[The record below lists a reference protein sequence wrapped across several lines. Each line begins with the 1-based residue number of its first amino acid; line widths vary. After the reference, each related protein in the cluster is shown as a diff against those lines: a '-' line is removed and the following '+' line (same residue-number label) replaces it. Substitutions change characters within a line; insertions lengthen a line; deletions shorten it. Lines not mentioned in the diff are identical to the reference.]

1 MSDKNKPNVFPTPE
15 QIRLANETGDMINN
29 QFIEENENL
38 KNDVSDAEKDAAEE
52 MRRRTEEQLKL
63 RNEQLRKNKV
73 ATEKLELEKQMLMNQ
88 NNSGGNNII
97 PPNNQNTNQYPME
110 QPKPNQNIE
119 YISQPQMNQPFD
131 LLPLPSGGKLYP
143 SKKKNIKVAYLT
155 TADENI
161 LTSPNLIESGDFL
174 EILLNRKILEPEL
187 RYKDLIP
194 GDRDAIMIWL
204 RATGYGEIYP
214 IEVYNKKDD
223 TTFETD
229 VDLSTLKTIELAV
242 EPDSEGLFHFQ
253 LPTSKTMV
261 KFKLLTIGDI
271 EYIEKISEQYK
282 DNLINEG
289 VTLLLKHQIVDVNG
303 NRDRNFI
310 NQFVDNMRILDS
322 KQLRK
327 YMSDISCGID
337 MNIEVQSPG
346 GETIKTFL
354 PLTVKFFW
362 PDYQL

>member
-1 MSDKNKPNVFPTPE
+1 
-15 QIRLANETGDMINN
+15 
-29 QFIEENENL
+29 
-38 KNDVSDAEKDAAEE
+38 
-52 MRRRTEEQLKL
+52 
-63 RNEQLRKNKV
+63 
-73 ATEKLELEKQMLMNQ
+73 
-88 NNSGGNNII
+88 
-97 PPNNQNTNQYPME
+97 ME

-143 SKKKNIKVAYLT
+143 SKKKTIKVAYLT

-194 GDRDAIMIWL
+194 GDRDAIMLWL

-229 VDLSTLKTIELAV
+229 VDLSTLKTIELTV

-253 LPTSKTMV
+253 LPTSKAMI

-271 EYIEKISEQYK
+271 EYIEKLSEQNR
-282 DNLINEG
+282 DSLINEG

-322 KQLRK
+322 KELRK
-327 YMSDISCGID
+327 YMNDISCGID
-337 MNIEVQSPG
+337 MNIEVQAPG
-346 GETIKTFL
+346 GESIKTFL

-362 PDYQL
+362 PDYQI

>member
-1 MSDKNKPNVFPTPE
+1 MSDKKPNVFPTPE
-15 QIRLANETGDMINN
+15 QMRLANETGDMINN
-29 QFIEENENL
+29 QFQKENKEFVNQ
-38 KNDVSDAEKDAAEE
+38 VSEAERAAMEE
-52 MRRRTEEQLKL
+52 MKRRTEEQLRL
-63 RNEQLRKNKV
+63 RNEQLKKNQE
-73 ATEKLELEKQMLMNQ
+73 AADKLERENKMLMNQ
-88 NNSGGNNII
+88 NNNGGNNTV
-97 PPNNQNTNQYPME
+97 PPNNQYSNQYPME

-143 SKKKNIKVAYLT
+143 SKKKTIKVAYLT

-194 GDRDAIMIWL
+194 GDRDAIMLWL

-229 VDLSTLKTIELAV
+229 VDLSKLKTIELTV

-253 LPTSKTMV
+253 LPTSKAMI

-271 EYIEKISEQYK
+271 EYIEKLSERNK
-282 DNLINEG
+282 DSLINEG

-322 KQLRK
+322 KELRK
-327 YMSDISCGID
+327 YMNDISCGID
-337 MNIEVQSPG
+337 MNIEVQAPG
-346 GETIKTFL
+346 GESIKTFL

-362 PDYQL
+362 PDFQL

>member
-1 MSDKNKPNVFPTPE
+1 MNKKNKPNVFPTPE
-15 QIRLANETGDMINN
+15 QIRLANETGEIINSK
-29 QFIEENENL
+29 FKEENTGFVDE
-38 KNDVSDAEKDAAEE
+38 VSDAEKNAIQE
-52 MRRRTEEQLKL
+52 MKRRTEEQLRL
-63 RNEQLRKNKV
+63 RDEQLKKNKE
-73 ATEKLELEKQMLMNQ
+73 TTSKLEEKERQVL
-88 NNSGGNNII
+88 I
-97 PPNNQNTNQYPME
+97 NNQNKYKME
-110 QPKPNQNIE
+110 EPKQNQNIE

-143 SKKKNIKVAYLT
+143 SRKKTIKVAYLT

-194 GDRDAIMIWL
+194 GDRDAIMLWL

-229 VDLSTLKTIELAV
+229 VDLSKLKTIELTV
-242 EPDSEGLFHFQ
+242 EPDFEGLFHFQ
-253 LPTSKTMV
+253 LPTSKAMI

-271 EYIEKISEQYK
+271 EYIEKISEQNK

-289 VTLLLKHQIVDVNG
+289 VTLLLKHQIVDVDG

-327 YMSDISCGID
+327 YMNDISCGID
-337 MNIEVQSPG
+337 MNINVQTPG
-346 GETIKTFL
+346 GESIKTFL

>member
-1 MSDKNKPNVFPTPE
+1 MSDKKPNVFPTPE
-15 QIRLANETGDMINN
+15 QIKLANETGDMVNK
-29 QFIEENENL
+29 QFQQENKELVNEVSPGEKAAIEEM
-38 KNDVSDAEKDAAEE
+38 K
-52 MRRRTEEQLKL
+52 RRTEEQLRL
-63 RNEQLRKNKV
+63 RDEQLKKKQE
-73 ATEKLELEKQMLMNQ
+73 TSDKLEKEILMKQ
-88 NNSGGNNII
+88 NNNNGGNNTI
-97 PPNNQNTNQYPME
+97 PPNNKNSKQYPMDSNN
-110 QPKPNQNIE
+110 PKKTIE

-131 LLPLPSGGKLYP
+131 LLPLPSSGKLYP
-143 SKKKNIKVAYLT
+143 SKKKTIRVAYLT

-194 GDRDAIMIWL
+194 GDRDAIMLWL

-229 VDLSTLKTIELAV
+229 VDLSKLKTIELSV
-242 EPDSEGLFHFQ
+242 EPDSEGLFNFQ
-253 LPTSKTMV
+253 LPTSKAMI

-271 EYIEKISEQYK
+271 EYIEKISEQNK
-282 DNLINEG
+282 DDLINENI
-289 VTLLLKHQIVDVNG
+289 TLLLKHQIVDVNG

-322 KQLRK
+322 KELRK
-327 YMSDISCGID
+327 YMNDISCGID
-337 MNIEVQSPG
+337 MNIEVQTPG
-346 GETIKTFL
+346 GESIKTFL

-362 PDYQL
+362 PDFQL